1 MAQDPTTV
9 SPAPLGLRGF
19 ARRQMW
25 VIVAVNFVLVALG
38 VGLVVTAGRKADGAM
53 NALGL
58 LLLVGMAVQLVAAIA
73 ALATPGARI
82 KGVVGIATLPVMF
95 VAMVL
100 NSLSGMGWGRP
111 LRVRGRQ
118 VFPQLTRG
126 SDWTE
131 GARPS
136 TAGLDS
142 ATCAALEAL
151 WLHDAQKEHAS
162 VPAFSRIAWML
173 AAVGAPAHLLAG
185 AHRAALEE
193 VEHAQKCF
201 ALAAGYGGRSHSVEP
216 MPDLLL
222 AGMDLQ
228 GDPLSVL
235 AVESLQDGCLLE
247 DFNADVA
254 AASALVC
261 EEPVTRKVLEQI
273 AREERS
279 HAEFSWAV
287 LAWALERSPD
297 VAGLAVDE
305 AAAALHRIARPRA
318 VGSNHWLLVLKAD
331 RAALV
336 RHGRIP
342 DERLAELWER
352 RLAQTRER
360 LARSQSA
367 LLPA

>member
-1 MAQDPTTV
+1 MTEESTPSDTPQRG
-9 SPAPLGLRGF
+9 PAPGRHLLVMMG
-19 ARRQMW
+19 
-25 VIVAVNFVLVALG
+25 VNLVLMALTIAVLVAGRRGGGDAVSLLG
-38 VGLVVTAGRKADGAM
+38 ILLIIGCVVQFFAGVLSLFYRGERFKGAVAVVSAPFFVVG
-53 NALGL
+53 
-58 LLLVGMAVQLVAAIA
+58 AAI
-73 ALATPGARI
+73 
-82 KGVVGIATLPVMF
+82 F
-95 VAMVL
+95 
-100 NSLSGMGWGRP
+100 SLGGMGWGRP
-111 LRVRGRQ
+111 LRVKGKQ
-118 VFPQLTRG
+118 VFPQLVRG
-126 SDWTE
+126 SDWTL

-136 TAGLDS
+136 TAGLDP
-142 ATCAALEAL
+142 ATLAALEAL

-162 VPAFSRIAWML
+162 VPAFARIGWML
-173 AAVGAPAHLLAG
+173 AAVGAPAELLAWSQ
-185 AHRAALEE
+185 RAAMEE

-222 AGMDLQ
+222 AGMDFR

-254 AASALVC
+254 AASALAC
-261 EEPVTRKVLEQI
+261 EEPVTRAVLEQI

-287 LAWALERSPD
+287 LAWVLQRSPD

-305 AAAALHRIARPRA
+305 AAAALHRVARPRA

-336 RHGRIP
+336 RHGRIT
-342 DERLAELWER
+342 DEHLAQLWER
-352 RLAQTRER
+352 RLAQTRSR